1 MISKEEIYQI
11 IKAGVQAPS
20 GSNSQPW
27 KFIVKENIIQ
37 VIALPEKDHPILN
50 YKNRGTWIAHGAL
63 LENMEIA
70 AKNLGIKLN
79 YKIFPYKDD
88 SKIIFEIVLEK
99 SEIKDE
105 DNLYE
110 AIYQR
115 SSNRKKFSNQN
126 LKINEKEFLFKELS
140 NYSNLILKTT
150 ENKNE
155 ILEIAKNLAWDVYL
169 NLNNEE
175 LYKLFIKEII
185 WDEKEEKI
193 REGRGLYIK
202 TMELKPQAEKFMKLL
217 KNKFF
222 INLVRK
228 LGLLKVIYKD
238 TINTYSSCG
247 LYGAIL
253 TKDNDIDFIYVGKL
267 LENIWLR
274 ATKLNLSFHL
284 ISGIPFLW
292 QGLNLGNLNI
302 FNEKEKEIINNAYK
316 NLEEIFQSK
325 NLIIAL
331 TFRIGYS
338 EPPSAKSFKSEPD
351 IQFI

>member
-1 MISKEEIYQI
+1 MISKEEIYKI

-110 AIYQR
+110 AIYKR

-126 LKINEKEFLFKELS
+126 LKINEKEFLFKEVS

-150 ENKNE
+150 ENENE

-202 TMELKPQAEKFMKLL
+202 TMGLKPQAEKFMKLL

-222 INLVRK
+222 INLVKK

-338 EPPSAKSFKSEPD
+338 EPPSVKSFKSEPD